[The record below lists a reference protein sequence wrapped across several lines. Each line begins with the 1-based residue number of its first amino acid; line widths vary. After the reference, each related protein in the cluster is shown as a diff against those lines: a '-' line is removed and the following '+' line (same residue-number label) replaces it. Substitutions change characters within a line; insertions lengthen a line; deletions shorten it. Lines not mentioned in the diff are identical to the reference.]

1 MNNTYFAAD
10 IGGTFIKYAV
20 MDDNALVLNRG
31 KVPTQKESQD
41 AFVGALENLYRKY
54 GEGTK
59 GMAISSAGVID
70 SRRGFMYN
78 AGSITCVK
86 DLDLAGEL
94 ERRLGIPVT
103 VENDA
108 RSAALAELWKGS
120 LKGCK
125 DAVAIVIGTAVGGAV
140 IADGRILH
148 GRHQMAGEFSYIL
161 TNAGDP
167 ENPDNVLAQRGG
179 VPGLI
184 RMCVEA
190 ADLPE
195 EELSGEVIFERANA
209 GDAAYFSCVR
219 KFARGLSVHILNC
232 QFAYDPE
239 RIAIGGG
246 VSAQPLLIS
255 LIREE
260 LAKLIRVYPHE
271 VPVPEVTTCKFF
283 NDSNL
288 IGALYVLLQKA
299 AAK

>member
-1 MNNTYFAAD
+1 MNTFFSAD

-20 MDDNALVLNRG
+20 MDDNALVLHRG
-31 KVPTQKESQD
+31 KVPTQKESQES
-41 AFVGALENLYRKY
+41 FVSALENLYREY
-54 GEGTK
+54 GKDTS

-94 ERRLGIPVT
+94 ERRLHIPVT

-108 RSAALAELWKGS
+108 RSAAMAELWKGS
-120 LKGCK
+120 LKGCR
-125 DAVAIVIGTAVGGAV
+125 DAVTVVIGTAVGGAV
-140 IADGRILH
+140 IADGHILH

-161 TNAGDP
+161 TDASDP
-167 ENPDNVLAQRGG
+167 ERPENTLAMRGG
-179 VPGLI
+179 MPGLI
-184 RMCVEA
+184 RMCSQA
-190 ADLPE
+190 AGLPE
-195 EELSGEVIFERANA
+195 EKLSGEMIFERANA
-209 GDAAYFSCVR
+209 GDETYLSCVR
-219 KFARGLSVHILNC
+219 RFAQGLAVHILNC

-246 VSAQPLLIS
+246 VSAQHLLIS

-260 LAKLIRVYPHE
+260 LSKLVRVYPHE

-288 IGALYVLLQKA
+288 IGALYVLLQHEAVK
-299 AAK
+299 